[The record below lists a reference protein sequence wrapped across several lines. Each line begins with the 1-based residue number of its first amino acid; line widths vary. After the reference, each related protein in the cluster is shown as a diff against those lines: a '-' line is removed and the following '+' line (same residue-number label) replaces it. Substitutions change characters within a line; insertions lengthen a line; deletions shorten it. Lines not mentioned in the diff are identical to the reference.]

1 MDIKLFDQI
10 PLFEKLNDDE
20 RENIASRFVLRRHLK
35 NTVMINEGDDSRSF
49 YVIIAGQVKV
59 YLTDESGKEVVLNIQ
74 NAGEYF
80 GEVALLDEGPR
91 SASVITTQASQF
103 AILNQQA
110 FIDCITENPQISLKV
125 MQGLTSRLRALSD
138 NVRSLALMD
147 VYGRVARLLLELAVE
162 QEGKKVI
169 TGKLTQ
175 NDIAD
180 RIGASSKMVGRIMQ
194 ELKKGGYI
202 QKDGK
207 QLLIAKPLPPAW

>member
-103 AILNQQA
+103 AILNNQA
-110 FIDCITENPQISLKV
+110 FID
-125 MQGLTSRLRALSD
+125 
-138 NVRSLALMD
+138 
-147 VYGRVARLLLELAVE
+147 
-162 QEGKKVI
+162 
-169 TGKLTQ
+169 
-175 NDIAD
+175 
-180 RIGASSKMVGRIMQ
+180 
-194 ELKKGGYI
+194 
-202 QKDGK
+202 
-207 QLLIAKPLPPAW
+207 

>member
-20 RENIASRFVLRRHLK
+20 RENLASRFVLRRHLK
-35 NTVMINEGDDSRSF
+35 NTVMINEGDDSRTF
-49 YVIIAGQVKV
+49 YVIITGQVKV

-180 RIGASSKMVGRIMQ
+180 RVGASSKMVGRIMQ